1 MSTEGGVTETHHE
14 GMLPVVESVDVTDR
28 KDIHK
33 LRPGA
38 VGLVGVLFLTVTG
51 SAPISAMLFN
61 TPIAVGFGNGIGAPA
76 GFLFATVVL
85 VIFSVGYV
93 AMARKVTTAGGFYSF
108 ISHGL
113 NRELGMAS
121 GFAMVAAYSV
131 FEVSLVGG
139 FAYFAQLK
147 AARYGVHIEWYW
159 FGFAMIA
166 LIAVL
171 AYFDVRVS
179 ARILGITLLC
189 EIVTLVAFDLV
200 IFISASG
207 NVSFNAINPVNAF
220 KAFPA
225 GKSAGT
231 ALAAGAAGIG
241 IFFAFWSWVGFEMA
255 PNYGEES
262 TNPKK
267 NVPRALYISVIG
279 LGIFYTL
286 TSWAGISGYHSI
298 GGAANVAQNNS
309 ANFYFLPAQHYGG
322 LFLKDCLS
330 WFIITGSFACGMAF
344 HNTTARYMYALGRE
358 GVLPRRLGRTH
369 VKHQSPHIASTTQSV
384 VAAVILLAFALFA
397 PVSSKLGAGDSVGY
411 LQVYG
416 LMAVMGVVSILAIQ
430 ALVSLAIFNYF
441 RTHHKAD
448 HHWWTT
454 ITAPILA
461 VISQAIVLYLAISN
475 LNFLGSGYGYAKWLC
490 WGDLAIFLGG
500 LAYAFYLKSNN
511 RAKYE
516 TIGRMINQGLDQ
528 V

>member
-1 MSTEGGVTETHHE
+1 M
-14 GMLPVVESVDVTDR
+14 
-28 KDIHK
+28 
-33 LRPGA
+33 
-38 VGLVGVLFLTVTG
+38 
-51 SAPISAMLFN
+51 N
-61 TPIAVGFGNGIGAPA
+61 
-76 GFLFATVVL
+76 
-85 VIFSVGYV
+85 
-93 AMARKVTTAGGFYSF
+93 
-108 ISHGL
+108 
-113 NRELGMAS
+113 
-121 GFAMVAAYSV
+121 
-131 FEVSLVGG
+131 
-139 FAYFAQLK
+139 
-147 AARYGVHIEWYW
+147 IEWYW

-171 AYFDVRVS
+171 AYFDVHIS

-189 EIVTLVAFDLV
+189 EIVTLLVFDVV
-200 IFISASG
+200 IFTSASG
-207 NVSFNAINPVNAF
+207 NVSASAINPVNAF
-220 KAFPA
+220 KGLPA
-225 GKSAGT
+225 GKFGGG

-241 IFFAFWSWVGFEMA
+241 IFFAFWSWVGWEMA

-262 TNPKK
+262 TNPKR

-286 TSWAGISGYHSI
+286 TSWAGISGYRSI
-298 GGAANVAQNNS
+298 NAAASVAQNNS

-322 LFLKDCLS
+322 LLLKDCLS

-358 GVLPRRLGRTH
+358 GVMPRPLGRTH
-369 VKHQSPHIASTTQSV
+369 TRHRSPHVASTTQSV
-384 VAAVILLAFALFA
+384 IAALILAAFALFA
-397 PVSSKLGAGDSVGY
+397 AVNAKLGAGDSVGY

-454 ITAPILA
+454 ITAPLISF
-461 VISQAIVLYLAISN
+461 VSQAIVLYLAIKN
-475 LNFLGSGYGYAKWLC
+475 LNFLGSGYSYAKWLC
-490 WGDLAIFLGG
+490 WGDLAIFVGG
-500 LAYAFYLKSNN
+500 LGYAFYLKSNN